1 MLAMLGIAIYIKPR
15 LLEQMRDYNNLE
27 MNISLYSIMV
37 RNLPQTTTKQQIINY
52 FSNLT
57 KHEVS

>member
-1 MLAMLGIAIYIKPR
+1 MTTFIMLAMLGIAIYIKPK

-37 RNLPQTTTKQQIINY
+37 RNLPQTTTKQ
-52 FSNLT
+52 
-57 KHEVS
+57 